1 MLKCVSDGVPTP
13 ILTWYKPDGGQID
26 RTIDTQS
33 IVNVKMSV
41 DHDFGTYKCHAENVL
56 TPADFKIV
64 KIEQISKYLKEMICL
79 CLLLSSFQKFLFL
92 ASVQVH
98 HHINRKVLKSVNDS
112 LLI

>member
-13 ILTWYKPDGGQID
+13 TLTWYKPDGGQID

-56 TPADFKIV
+56 TPADFKIL
-64 KIEQISKYLKEMICL
+64 KIEQISK
-79 CLLLSSFQKFLFL
+79 
-92 ASVQVH
+92 
-98 HHINRKVLKSVNDS
+98 
-112 LLI
+112 